1 MGSFV
6 TKENM
11 IKYMLQGAASTSI
24 FIVLLIVL
32 FLGKEAI
39 PFFSEPGISNL
50 FGTTWRPVSF
60 QEELFGILPL
70 ISGTVVVTIIAMLIA
85 VPTGVIGAAYLSQ
98 VAHPKEREILK
109 PLIELLAGIPSVV
122 IGFFG
127 LIILAPIVKEL
138 FGLQTGLSA
147 LTGSILLALMAIP
160 TIMTISEDAI
170 SSVPRSYKEASLS
183 LGASKFYTLWKVT
196 VPAALPGIIAAA
208 LLGMGRVIG
217 ETMAVMMVT
226 GNAASLTLSPFKSV
240 RTMTATIAAEMGEVP
255 FGSEHY
261 SALFMVGLVLLFM
274 TFGLVLIGQRFLQK
288 QVK

>member
-1 MGSFV
+1 
-6 TKENM
+6 M
-11 IKYMLQGAASTSI
+11 IKYILQGAASTSI

-50 FGTTWRPVSF
+50 FGMSWKPVSF

-98 VAHPKEREILK
+98 VAHKKEREILK

-170 SSVPRSYKEASLS
+170 SSVPRSYKEASQKDCQRDRIRFCRGVTFWL
-183 LGASKFYTLWKVT
+183 ASF
-196 VPAALPGIIAAA
+196 
-208 LLGMGRVIG
+208 
-217 ETMAVMMVT
+217 
-226 GNAASLTLSPFKSV
+226 
-240 RTMTATIAAEMGEVP
+240 
-255 FGSEHY
+255 
-261 SALFMVGLVLLFM
+261 
-274 TFGLVLIGQRFLQK
+274 QK
-288 QVK
+288 KI